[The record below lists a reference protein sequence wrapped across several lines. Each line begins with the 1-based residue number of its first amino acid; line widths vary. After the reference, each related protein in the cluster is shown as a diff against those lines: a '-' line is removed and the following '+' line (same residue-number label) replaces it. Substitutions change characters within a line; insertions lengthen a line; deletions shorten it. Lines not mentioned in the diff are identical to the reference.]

1 MVLSVRSDH
10 CSRPTPIILM
20 RRVATVFFF
29 LAGEKGRRTPSPPV
43 MAAMETA
50 RWAALVAEGWQKA
63 AKAAEGWRLVAAFTT
78 GYVPI
83 EVWVSPEE
91 LLVVHANVSGPL
103 VNSYIVVPT
112 ECLSDNG
119 LPHTLEHLCF
129 LGSQDF
135 PFKGVLDKAA
145 FRNLA
150 TGN

>member
-1 MVLSVRSDH
+1 
-10 CSRPTPIILM
+10 
-20 RRVATVFFF
+20 
-29 LAGEKGRRTPSPPV
+29 
-43 MAAMETA
+43 MAAVETA
-50 RWAALVAEGWQKA
+50 RWAALVAEGWRKA

-150 TGN
+150 TGKLIRELCMNARACVHSVCLCVCEHAGAPLPLPLHPLEEA

>member
-1 MVLSVRSDH
+1 
-10 CSRPTPIILM
+10 M
-20 RRVATVFFF
+20 RKEEDVA
-29 LAGEKGRRTPSPPV
+29 L
-43 MAAMETA
+43 MAALETA
-50 RWAALVAEGWQKA
+50 RWAALVAEGWRKA